1 MLKSFCFIQLTQ
13 LTYILNYS
21 IKYYIMK
28 KIIFVF
34 LLTVLSIGAF
44 SQDKISQDKISQD
57 KKSYIYCELIDS
69 GKFFSTKKNVRVDF
83 GQAAKFWKG
92 VDFLKDESGKKI
104 TFNSIV
110 DAANYMAK
118 DGWVLE
124 QAYVVTE
131 DNVTVRHWIMK
142 KEIDLNLLENFEVE
156 E

>member
-1 MLKSFCFIQLTQ
+1 
-13 LTYILNYS
+13 
-21 IKYYIMK
+21 MK

-44 SQDKISQDKISQD
+44 SQDKKSQNT
-57 KKSYIYCELIDS
+57 KSYIYCELIDS

-110 DAANYMAK
+110 DAANYMAE

-142 KEIDLNLLENFEVE
+142 KEIDSSLLESIEAE
-156 E
+156 Q